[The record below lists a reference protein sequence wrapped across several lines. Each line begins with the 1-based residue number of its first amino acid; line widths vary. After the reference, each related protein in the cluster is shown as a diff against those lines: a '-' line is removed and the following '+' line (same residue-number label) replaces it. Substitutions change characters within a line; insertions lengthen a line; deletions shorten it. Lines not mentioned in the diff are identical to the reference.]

1 MSSLLPGFEC
11 DIFISYRHKDNKY
24 DGWVSEFVTNLK
36 KELEATLK
44 DDLSIYFDENPHDG
58 LLETH
63 NVDKSLEGKLK
74 CLIFIPVISQTYCD
88 PKSFAWQHELCAFNK
103 MAKED
108 LVGRDIKLRTG
119 NVTSRILPIKI
130 HDLDAEDKGL
140 FENELGGVLRAIEF
154 IFKSAGVNRPLRANE
169 DHPHD
174 NLNKTFYRD
183 QINKLANAIKEII
196 ECLSHPEQGPSRAAT
211 ETSKKI
217 PSPYFASSPKPA
229 TKNRAFVI
237 AAGVIFLALISYS
250 IFYLN
255 FQGGNASIAAPGK
268 SIAVLPFENL
278 SGDKEQEYFSDGI
291 AEEILN
297 ALAKIN
303 DLKVAGR
310 RSSFRFKGTAVDLQ
324 EVGEKLKVST
334 VLEGSVRRQ
343 GDRVKIS
350 VRLLNVEDG
359 YQLWSEQFESTL
371 NDMFKIQEEIAVAIS
386 QRLKVTLLQNESLEL
401 GKGLTLNSE
410 AYDAVLK
417 GRFFWEK
424 RQLKESEKYF
434 KHAIELDSNFA
445 EAYVGLAETY
455 VLSPFFRYGSPA
467 ETMPKAQEAAEK
479 AIHLDSSL
487 TGAYFVIAFKKANFD
502 WNRDEARAY
511 FKKAFQENSK
521 YAQGYYW
528 HAHFLYNFESDFDGA
543 VAEMRKA
550 VETEPLGNYANLN
563 LGFGLT
569 YARKFKEA
577 LEVFRFAIQLN
588 NFNPLAYCMAGFCN
602 MGLEKWDD
610 AQKDFETAA
619 SQNNDQ
625 AKAVLVHFYM
635 KIGNEVQA
643 QKLYDELT
651 SSTRTEYS
659 SQFILS
665 TAASFLGKKDFAH
678 EHFKKAFEQRDNWL
692 PYLINHPILND
703 LIRLPNNVL
712 SDPRNMALMKKHF
725 PFMKERK

>member
-1 MSSLLPGFEC
+1 MPG
-11 DIFISYRHKDNKY
+11 SGRQAS
-24 DGWVSEFVTNLK
+24 DGWVSDFVANLK
-36 KELEATLK
+36 RELQATFKEEV
-44 DDLSIYFDENPHDG
+44 SVYFDKNPHDG

-63 NVDKSLEGKLK
+63 NVDKTLEGKLK
-74 CLIFIPVISQTYCD
+74 CLILIPIISQTYCD
-88 PKSFAWQHELCAFNK
+88 PKSFAWQHEFCAFNR

-108 LVGRDIKLRTG
+108 SFGRDIKLANG
-119 NVTSRILPIKI
+119 NVASRILPIKI
-130 HDLDAEDKGL
+130 HDIDAEDKSL
-140 FENELGGVLRAIEF
+140 LESELGGVLRYVEF
-154 IFKSAGVNRPLRANE
+154 IYKSAGVNRPLKPNDKRAENTN
-169 DHPHD
+169 H
-174 NLNKTFYRD
+174 LNYSD
-183 QINKLANAIKEII
+183 QINKLANATKEII
-196 ECLSHPEQGPSRAAT
+196 ESLVHIVHGPSHASP

-217 PSPYFASSPKPA
+217 LTSYFDYTPKPV
-229 TKNRAFVI
+229 TRQRWSLF
-237 AAGVIFLALISYS
+237 AAGVIFLALISYF
-250 IFYLN
+250 IFQST
-255 FQGGNASIAAPGK
+255 FPRRNAPIEAPGK

-297 ALAKIN
+297 ALANIK

-343 GDRVKIS
+343 GNRVKIS
-350 VRLLNVEDG
+350 ARLLNVEDG

-371 NDMFKIQEEIAVAIS
+371 NDMFKIQEEIAVTIS
-386 QRLKVTLLQNESLEL
+386 QHLKVTLLQNESLKI
-401 GKGLTLNSE
+401 GKGLTQNTD

-424 RQLKESEKYF
+424 RQLNESEKYF
-434 KHAIELDSNFA
+434 KKAIELDPNFA

-455 VLSPFFRYGSPA
+455 VISPFFRFGSPL

-487 TGAYFVIAFKKANFD
+487 TGPYFVIAFKKANFD
-502 WNRDEARAY
+502 WNRDEAKVY
-511 FKKAFQENSK
+511 FRKAFQENSK

-528 HAHFLYNFESDFDGA
+528 YAHYLYNYEADFDGA

-588 NFNPLAYCMAGFCN
+588 TFNPLAYQMAGFCN
-602 MGLEKWDD
+602 MGLENWSE
-610 AQKDFETAA
+610 AQKDFETSA

-625 AKAVLVHFYM
+625 AKAILVYFYVRNG
-635 KIGNEVQA
+635 KQLQA

-651 SSTRTEYS
+651 SSTRTDYA
-659 SQFILS
+659 SQYVLS
-665 TAASFLGKKDFAH
+665 TAANFLGKKDLAH

-692 PYLINHPILND
+692 PYLINHPILID
-703 LIRLPNNVL
+703 PIRLPKNL
-712 SDPRNMALMKKHF
+712 LTDPRNMALMKKHF
-725 PFMKERK
+725 PFMKERR